1 MMTYQ
6 NTLSN
11 LSNKMWSIFFQ
22 GMEEIIGQQGV
33 NAALDSAALGHLVNN
48 YPPYNHALTLHTDE
62 LSHVQIALER
72 LYGLQGSQGLAL
84 RSGRACFKYGLREFG
99 PQLGLTR
106 ISFRLLPLSM
116 KLRTAAA
123 LFADSLDEAGDKRV
137 RIEED
142 ENNLFLHIERCP
154 ICWGRQSESPAC
166 HLAVG
171 ILQEALYW
179 ISGGKFFDVEETDCI
194 ATGKH
199 HCTMVIQ
206 KKPLE

>member
-1 MMTYQ
+1 MG
-6 NTLSN
+6 
-11 LSNKMWSIFFQ
+11 SIFFQ

-33 NAALDSAALGHLVNN
+33 NAALDNADLSHLVNN
-48 YPPYNHALTLHTDE
+48 YPPYNHASILHKNE

-99 PQLGLTR
+99 SQLGLTK

-123 LFADSLDEAGDKRV
+123 LFADSLDEAGGQLV

-142 ENNLFLHIERCP
+142 KSCLYLHVERCP
-154 ICWGRQSESPAC
+154 ICWGRHSDNPVC

-171 ILQEALYW
+171 VLQEALYW
-179 ISGGKFFDVEETDCI
+179 ISGGKYFDVEETDCI
-194 ATGKH
+194 ATGKER
-199 HCTMVIQ
+199 CTMVIQ
-206 KKPLE
+206 KDPLE